1 MKIKKVDDKPMVI
14 HTKKKAKLHTHEPKK
29 ASIKASN
36 IYTVDRSPKIKG
48 SKIATTE
55 NKKFRRSTIHPVKK
69 AKKGMF
75 RQYRAALKESKQ
87 SIKTKNSSI
96 KVAGAAGAQT
106 ALKVVIALNQDNLT
120 DEQNA
125 KISTA
130 SELVNNSWQKFQTQ
144 VKDIIQMIAD

>member
-1 MKIKKVDDKPMVI
+1 MKIKKVDNKPMVI

-55 NKKFRRSTIHPVKK
+55 NKRFRRRTIHPVDK
-69 AKKGMF
+69 ANKGMF

-96 KVAGAAGAQT
+96 KVAGTAGAETTRHSLQRGSHD
-106 ALKVVIALNQDNLT
+106 LK
-120 DEQNA
+120 
-125 KISTA
+125 
-130 SELVNNSWQKFQTQ
+130 ELVS
-144 VKDIIQMIAD
+144 